1 LRRDPDPDRR
11 VDRGGMVE
19 ITEKPSV
26 GRRAV
31 ASGLIRL
38 EESTVEAI
46 KNGEVEKGDV
56 LTVARVAA
64 IQAVKETPRQIPM
77 CHPIPITG
85 VEVAFELLPDRI
97 RATVAVTS
105 VGKTGVEME
114 ALSGVSAA
122 LLNVWD
128 MVKSREKDE
137 TGNYPTTVVDEIRV
151 VEKRKGKAG
160 ESFCPGSSS
169 SSNGDPNGGHRRA
182 NDGSSRR

>member
-1 LRRDPDPDRR
+1 
-11 VDRGGMVE
+11 MVE
-19 ITEKPSV
+19 ITEKPAV

-31 ASGLIRL
+31 ASGTIRL
-38 EESTVEAI
+38 KETTIEAI
-46 KNGEVEKGDV
+46 KSGEVKKGDV

-77 CHPIPITG
+77 CHPISING
-85 VEVAFELLPDRI
+85 VEVAFELRSDRV

-114 ALSGVSAA
+114 ALAGVSAA

-137 TGNYPTTVVDEIRV
+137 TGNYPSTRIEEIRV
-151 VEKRKGKAG
+151 VEKRKG
-160 ESFCPGSSS
+160 GSEDRSS
-169 SSNGDPNGGHRRA
+169 GT
-182 NDGSSRR
+182 

>member
-1 LRRDPDPDRR
+1 
-11 VDRGGMVE
+11 ME
-19 ITEKPSV
+19 ITEKPPL

-31 ASGLIRL
+31 ATGTIRL
-38 EESTVEAI
+38 KESTVEAI
-46 KNGEVEKGDV
+46 KNGKVKKGDV

-85 VEVAFELLPDRI
+85 VEVAFELLSDRV

-114 ALSGVSAA
+114 ALAGVSAA

-128 MVKSREKDE
+128 MVKYLEKDE
-137 TGNYPTTVVDEIRV
+137 TGNYPSTRIEEIRV
-151 VEKRKGKAG
+151 VEKRKGMKG
-160 ESFCPGSSS
+160 L
-169 SSNGDPNGGHRRA
+169 
-182 NDGSSRR
+182 

>member
-1 LRRDPDPDRR
+1 
-11 VDRGGMVE
+11 MVE
-19 ITEKPSV
+19 ITEKPAV

-31 ASGLIRL
+31 ASGTIRL
-38 EESTVEAI
+38 KESTVEAI

-85 VEVAFELLPDRI
+85 VEVAFELEPSRV
-97 RATVAVTS
+97 RATVVVTS

-114 ALSGVSAA
+114 ALAGVSAA

-128 MVKSREKDE
+128 MVKYLEKDE
-137 TGNYPTTVVDEIRV
+137 EGQYPGTRIEEIKVVS
-151 VEKRKGKAG
+151 KRKG
-160 ESFCPGSSS
+160 
-169 SSNGDPNGGHRRA
+169 D
-182 NDGSSRR
+182 

>member
-1 LRRDPDPDRR
+1 
-11 VDRGGMVE
+11 MVE
-19 ITEKPSV
+19 ITEKPPV

-31 ASGLIRL
+31 ASGTIRL
-38 EESTVEAI
+38 KETTIEAI
-46 KNGEVEKGDV
+46 KSGEVKKGDV

-85 VEVAFELLPDRI
+85 VEVAFELLSGQV
-97 RATVAVTS
+97 RATVVVTS

-114 ALSGVSAA
+114 ALAGVSAA

-137 TGNYPTTVVDEIRV
+137 TGNYPATRIEEIRV
-151 VEKRKGKAG
+151 VEKRKGG
-160 ESFCPGSSS
+160 V
-169 SSNGDPNGGHRRA
+169 
-182 NDGSSRR
+182 